1 MPGLDASKAKAIL
14 PHLNAA
20 MARGE
25 VTTLRR
31 AQYFLAH
38 VGHESAS
45 LRYFEEIASGAAY
58 EGRTDLG
65 NIHPGDGPR
74 FKGRGPIQLTG
85 RRNYTNFSHWLGQG
99 DLLVHKPALVA
110 RYDYA
115 LLAAVFYWSTRQ
127 LNAYCDRGDFLG
139 MVHTPGGGHMGTDDR
154 VERLRAVERL
164 GDAVLPMGK
173 GSYSSLT
180 GAERSA
186 VRRLSALRAR
196 ANRPHEEGGGWGSPT
211 DPGSRRSRGERT
223 SALIRVVLRRRIS
236 VAAAATGW
244 ERADRRERHC
254 FLGTYTLGLAPP
266 AIAATPESAQHPEK
280 R

>member
-1 MPGLDASKAKAIL
+1 MGGARFRGAIGTVRVQGTFSGSTKTRGNTIGRRDPGARHAGPGRVEGQGDTAIL

-25 VTTLRR
+25 ITTLRR

-65 NIHPGDGPR
+65 NIHPGDGSR

-85 RRNYTNFSHWLGQG
+85 RRNYANFGDWLGQG
-99 DLLVHKPALVA
+99 DLLVDKPALVA
-110 RYDYA
+110 RCDYA

-154 VERLRAVERL
+154 LERLRAVERL

-173 GSYSSLT
+173 GSYS
-180 GAERSA
+180 
-186 VRRLSALRAR
+186 
-196 ANRPHEEGGGWGSPT
+196 
-211 DPGSRRSRGERT
+211 DRGR
-223 SALIRVVLRRRIS
+223 
-236 VAAAATGW
+236 
-244 ERADRRERHC
+244 DRRCWR
-254 FLGTYTLGLAPP
+254 PP
-266 AIAATPESAQHPEK
+266 AQIPACTATWRAAPASDHTSPP